1 LKDPSDPTLRH
12 LICRGY
18 CTPFFTLTFH
28 THTRTHASTNKMP
41 SLRIAFAAIL
51 ALGAIA
57 PVFAADD
64 AAVCYDNSGDTK
76 NMGPNTYQ
84 TQGLCHDQCRD
95 ANKAVWGVTRG
106 STCFCGDS
114 VPSSGKVDQS
124 ECNIPCQG
132 YPQQLC
138 GGNSAW
144 LFGYTGVVPPSDGK
158 PSKSSSSSTSTGAP
172 SVQTV
177 VQGGV
182 TVTATAPVTSE
193 ESQSGGTSKAGI
205 AAGVVVGV
213 IAVIALGVGGF
224 LVVRRNRR
232 RQAEEEYRAAV
243 AAKEFTASIRKPQAD
258 SRLDPVMLQH
268 RRLSDGSIAD
278 NQDFSRRI
286 LKVTNPDA

>member
-1 LKDPSDPTLRH
+1 
-12 LICRGY
+12 
-18 CTPFFTLTFH
+18 
-28 THTRTHASTNKMP
+28 M
-41 SLRIAFAAIL
+41 

-57 PVFAADD
+57 PVFADD
-64 AAVCYDNSGDTK
+64 PLAECYSSPGETK

-84 TQGLCHDQCRD
+84 TQGLCHDQCLKD
-95 ANKAVWGVTRG
+95 NKAVWGVTKG
-106 STCFCGDS
+106 STCFCGNA
-114 VPSSGKVDQS
+114 VPSNGKVSKS
-124 ECNIPCQG
+124 ECSIKCQG
-132 YPQQLC
+132 FPDELC
-138 GGNSAW
+138 GGQTSW
-144 LFGYTGVVPPSDGK
+144 LFGYTGIVPPEDNSK
-158 PSKSSSSSTSTGAP
+158 PESSSTSSTAPGSSSTTGP

-177 VQGGV
+177 IQNDATA
-182 TVTATAPVTSE
+182 TVTAPVKQADN
-193 ESQSGGTSKAGI
+193 QSSGTSKAGI

-213 IAVIALGVGGF
+213 IAIIALGVGGF

-258 SRLDPVMLQH
+258 TRLDPVMLQQ